1 MRSIIKLAVVAITG
15 VVLSLPAFA
24 STADFTG
31 TLSTFTGSGAGIP
44 TTTTPLSGSGN
55 VNFASN
61 GGSFTIPS
69 AAFIANATSVVGWTS
84 SAAANSIYTIR
95 TVTNSSNL
103 PGVFNKCLS
112 CGAYTGTMGSGSAVL
127 VELGIVPLPMVFG
140 SLVLPVNVGSAGTVT
155 AMAAVL
161 ANAVTV
167 TVIAGGWTTGMIT
180 VSDQTGGVSQPTA
193 TVASTAT
200 TTGTN
205 SLTAGGGQITLVT
218 PFLVLIRGAS
228 MENRAG
234 YAVLSLNFSNK
245 IPEPGTLL
253 LLGSGV
259 AGLAFLG
266 RRKRA

>member
-1 MRSIIKLAVVAITG
+1 MRSIVKLAVVAITG

-31 TLSTFTGSGAGIP
+31 TLSTFTGGGAGIP
-44 TTTTPLSGSGN
+44 TTTTPLFGSGTG

-61 GGSFTIPS
+61 GAAFTIPA
-69 AAFIANATSVVGWTS
+69 AAFTANVTGPVGWTS
-84 SAAANSIYTIR
+84 AAAANSIYTIR
-95 TVTNSSNL
+95 TVTNSTSNA
-103 PGVFNKCLS
+103 GVFSQCGV

-140 SLVLPVNVGSAGTVT
+140 SLVLPVNVGSAGNVT

-161 ANAVTV
+161 GNAVTV
-167 TVIAGGWTTGMIT
+167 TVIADGWTTGMIT
-180 VSDQTGGVSQPTA
+180 VSDQTVGAPTA
-193 TVASTAT
+193 TIASSAT

-205 SLTAGGGQITLVT
+205 SLTASGGSITFVT

-228 MENRAG
+228 VENRAG